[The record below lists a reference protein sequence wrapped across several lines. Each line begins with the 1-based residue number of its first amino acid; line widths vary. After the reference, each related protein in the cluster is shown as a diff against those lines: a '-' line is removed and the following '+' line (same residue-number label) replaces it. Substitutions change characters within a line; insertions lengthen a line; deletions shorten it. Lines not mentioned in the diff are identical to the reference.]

1 MCSSFFSLQIV
12 NFYKTIADHM
22 ILSQQPLMLEAARA
36 FTRVVDEKNAVTWDD
51 EPGLDAYVSR
61 LQQAVERLS
70 RENRM
75 LMLTIDFEEFYN
87 FGEKWLLRNKI

>member
-1 MCSSFFSLQIV
+1 M

-36 FTRVVDEKNAVTWDD
+36 FTRAVDEKNAVTWDD
-51 EPGLDAYVSR
+51 ESGLDAYITK
-61 LQQAVERLS
+61 LQQSVERLS

-75 LMLTIDFEEFYN
+75 LRKQHFIIAEMVNMYFFIYYT
-87 FGEKWLLRNKI
+87 NKPM